1 MIHATT
7 MQQVIDG
14 RRTVRSG
21 TGEEHWRTEF
31 MLARDMSPDD
41 VAVSPQAFLVEMTP
55 AEVIMPHFHEVE
67 QFQVFIHGEGQLG
80 RVDGAIRPL
89 VVHYT
94 DASTGYGPITAS
106 ENGLSYFAL
115 RPRKDPGAVYLHKD
129 GYRERLKPSLKRH
142 FSVPVTKSTKPVLS
156 HLAQPVVEQLFN
168 EDRYSLKD
176 GLAAS
181 MVRLGAAQSYEVAS
195 PQQTGGQYLIVV
207 QGKVKHA
214 GQIFKKWSLFFV
226 EPEAAPICL
235 EAGDKGAEFLVLQ
248 FGKRAVV

>member
-1 MIHATT
+1 MIHITT
-7 MQQVIDG
+7 KQQVIDG

-31 MLARDMSPDD
+31 MLARDASPEEPG
-41 VAVSPQAFLVEMTP
+41 VSPQAFLVEMTP

-67 QFQVFIHGEGQLG
+67 QFQVFIHGQGQLG
-80 RVDGAIRPL
+80 RVDGAIGPL

-94 DASTGYGPITAS
+94 DPSTGYGPITAS
-106 ENGLSYFAL
+106 ANGLSYFAL

-142 FSVPVTKSTKPVLS
+142 FSVPVTKSTEPVLS
-156 HLAQPVVEQLFN
+156 HITQPIVEQLFD
-168 EDRYSLKD
+168 EQRYCLKD

-181 MVRLGAAQSYEVAS
+181 VVRLGPGQPYEVPS
-195 PQQTGGQYLIVV
+195 PKETGGQYLIVL
-207 QGKVKHA
+207 QGKVKHTE
-214 GQIFKKWSLFFV
+214 QLFKKWSLFFV